1 MDAATIS
8 VLGGLGVACITGVT
22 AVAVAFINNQK
33 ERTGSADSGIEA
45 VLRQRLELSDERLE
59 AAHDIIDQ
67 QRRQLAN
74 CTCGGVTR

>member
-1 MDAATIS
+1 MDATTIS
-8 VLGGLGVACITGVT
+8 VLGGLGVAIISGVT
-22 AVAVAFINNQK
+22 AVVVAFVNNQK

-67 QRRQLAN
+67 LRRQVSS
-74 CTCGGVTR
+74 CSCGGVK